1 MSSPRWTP
9 GIGDPTIMGWVTVAA
24 YFAAAVLCLAS
35 ATSSSEDKRFW
46 WWSGAFLA
54 LLGINKQLD
63 LQSWL
68 TQVARDLALVEGWYD
83 YRGFVQ
89 AVFIV
94 AMVVGCSVGAV
105 RLWKAA
111 RERPIC
117 IRLAFAGFSVLIAF
131 IAIRAASFHHIDR
144 LIGSSIFGFRFNW
157 IFELGGIAIIGASA
171 LCARFRS
178 AH

>member
-1 MSSPRWTP
+1 MNHARWTP

-24 YFAAAVLCLAS
+24 YFVAAVLCLAS
-35 ATSSSEDKRFW
+35 AIRSSDDKRLW
-46 WWSGAFLA
+46 SWSGAFLA

-63 LQSWL
+63 LQSWF
-68 TQVARDLALVEGWYD
+68 TQAARDLALVEGWYD
-83 YRGFVQ
+83 YRGIVQ
-89 AVFIV
+89 AMFIV
-94 AMVVGCSVGAV
+94 AMVVGCSVGGV

-117 IRLAFAGFSVLIAF
+117 IRLAFAGFAILIAF